1 VNAFFEFES
10 PITDLSFLSTE
21 IEPQGHDAKS
31 VRLDVALKLANGTLI
46 DLEMQSSL
54 NAGYLRR
61 SLLYAALLL
70 VTHTKKGASHTRR
83 KAVGKSVVR
92 EGGEANAQPNVISLT
107 LLNDRLPHKDPKKF
121 RHSYQLRDGDDY
133 LDKDCFRID
142 VIELPKLQQA
152 LDTVPP
158 SQRLWMRLF
167 LAQSYAEVTQL
178 AQEEPLFLKVC
189 EVLEMVSKNSKMQDR
204 ARMIWEGEFAVRNEK
219 YLLEKER
226 LEEKMRIEKE
236 AEQKVAAA
244 QHEAALRVAEAQHEA
259 DQRVAEA
266 QHKADQR
273 VAEAQHKADQ
283 RVAEAA
289 READQRAIE
298 ADHKAMEADQ
308 KAIEA
313 DHKAMEADHKAMEAD
328 HKAMEADHKA
338 MEADHKAME
347 ADHKAMEADQKA
359 IEADQK
365 FQETQLTLS
374 MAVRALASTGQKPEA
389 IATLLNLSPER
400 VVEILNTR

>member
-1 VNAFFEFES
+1 MTDVQIPSNFKDNIISGRNGLYFPDAEIFRPTWDHAFKAIFLNHRELTLRFVNAFFEFES

-21 IEPQGHDAKS
+21 IEPQGHDSKS

-61 SLLYAALLL
+61 SVLYAALLL
-70 VTHTKKGASHTRR
+70 VTHTKKGASHTKR
-83 KAVGKSVVR
+83 KAVGKALLR
-92 EGGEANAQPNVISLT
+92 GGEEAAAQPNVISLT

-226 LEEKMRIEKE
+226 LEEKARFEKERLEEKMRIEKE
-236 AEQKVAAA
+236 AEQRIAA
-244 QHEAALRVAEAQHEA
+244 AQHEA

-266 QHKADQR
+266 QN
-273 VAEAQHKADQ
+273 EAG
-283 RVAEAA
+283 
-289 READQRAIE
+289 QRAL
-298 ADHKAMEADQ
+298 EADQ
-308 KAIEA
+308 KAM
-313 DHKAMEADHKAMEAD
+313 K
-328 HKAMEADHKA
+328 
-338 MEADHKAME
+338 
-347 ADHKAMEADQKA
+347 ADQKA
-359 IEADQK
+359 LEAQ
-365 FQETQLTLS
+365 QALS
-374 MAVRALASTGQKPEA
+374 KAVRALASTGHTPEA
-389 IATLLNLSPER
+389 IAALLNLSPER
-400 VVEILNTR
+400 VIEILDAR

>member
-1 VNAFFEFES
+1 MSEELISSNFKDNIISGRNGLYFPDAEIFRPTWDHAFKAIFLNHRELTLRFVNAFFEFES

-61 SLLYAALLL
+61 SVLYAALLL
-70 VTHTKKGASHTRR
+70 VTHTKKGGSHTRR

-92 EGGEANAQPNVISLT
+92 EGEEATAQPNVISLT
-107 LLNDRLPHKDPKKF
+107 LLNDRLPHKDPQKF

-158 SQRLWMRLF
+158 SQKLWMRLF

-226 LEEKMRIEKE
+226 AEEKARFEKERLEEKMRYEKERLEEKMRIEKD
-236 AEQKVAAA
+236 AEQRVAA
-244 QHEAALRVAEAQHEA
+244 AQHEA

-266 QHKADQR
+266 QQA
-273 VAEAQHKADQ
+273 
-283 RVAEAA
+283 
-289 READQRAIE
+289 
-298 ADHKAMEADQ
+298 
-308 KAIEA
+308 
-313 DHKAMEADHKAMEAD
+313 
-328 HKAMEADHKA
+328 
-338 MEADHKAME
+338 
-347 ADHKAMEADQKA
+347 
-359 IEADQK
+359 
-365 FQETQLTLS
+365 LS
-374 MAVRALASTGQKPEA
+374 MAVRALTSAGHKPEA

-400 VVEILNTR
+400 VVEILNTP